1 MELDRPTCRPRGRRA
16 SYRRGLHHAA
26 LADRPARFGSLGSRT
41 RTTGATVMT
50 VLPPRE
56 TQRGLSL
63 NARPGFRWTFGL
75 PFATVGLRRIPV
87 AMSNEAG
94 SYRFSGR
101 LFRPPEIALIRE
113 VVATCAGVSRKELA
127 NTISELVGW
136 TRPGGGLKEPDRLA
150 VPAGLEADGLLTL
163 PPKQKPGPVGS
174 LPSLPRTPRGEPR
187 APLTG
192 RVEAYAPV
200 RVERVQT
207 ADARQLFREL
217 VGRHHYLTYRV
228 PFGARVQYLVSI
240 AQPRPTVV
248 GGVQFSSAAWRMRAP
263 DAWIGWDGATRA
275 RQLPHVVSNS
285 RFLLL
290 PWVRIQNLASTTLAL
305 ALRRLPADWQAQ
317 YGVTPLLVET
327 LVDPAR
333 YTGGCYRAADW
344 IEGGETTGGGRD
356 DRQHQRHG
364 ARPKRVF
371 VYPLTPDA
379 VGRLRRRG

>member
-1 MELDRPTCRPRGRRA
+1 
-16 SYRRGLHHAA
+16 
-26 LADRPARFGSLGSRT
+26 
-41 RTTGATVMT
+41 MT
-50 VLPPRE
+50 AVPPGE

-63 NARPGFRWTFGL
+63 NARPGFRWTFWW

-101 LFRPPEIALIRE
+101 IFRPPEIALIRE

-127 NTISELVGW
+127 NTISELLGW
-136 TRPGGGLKEPDRLA
+136 TRPGGSLKEPECLAVLERLA
-150 VPAGLEADGLLTL
+150 TAGLLTL
-163 PPKQKPGPVGS
+163 PAKQQTRPAGS
-174 LPSLPRTPRGEPR
+174 ITSVPHTARGEPGP
-187 APLTG
+187 PLTG
-192 RVEAYAPV
+192 RVEAFAPV
-200 RVERVQT
+200 HVEPVRT
-207 ADARQLFREL
+207 AAERQLFREL
-217 VGRHHYLTYRV
+217 VGRYHYLRYRV
-228 PFGARVQYLVSI
+228 PFGAQRQYLVSI
-240 AQPRPTVV
+240 AQPVPTVV
-248 GGVQFSSAAWRMRAP
+248 GGLQFSSAAWRMRAR
-263 DAWIGWDGATRA
+263 DAWIGWDEATRA

-285 RFLLL
+285 RFLVL

-305 ALRRLPADWQAQ
+305 ALRRLPTDWQAQ

-333 YTGGCYRAADW
+333 YTGGCYRAANW
-344 IEGGETTGGGRD
+344 IEVGETAGRGRD

-379 VGRLRRRG
+379 AERLRRRG

>member
-1 MELDRPTCRPRGRRA
+1 VSDVAGH
-16 SYRRGLHHAA
+16 YR
-26 LADRPARFGSLGSRT
+26 
-41 RTTGATVMT
+41 V
-50 VLPPRE
+50 
-56 TQRGLSL
+56 
-63 NARPGFRWTFGL
+63 
-75 PFATVGLRRIPV
+75 
-87 AMSNEAG
+87 
-94 SYRFSGR
+94 SGR
-101 LFRPPEIALIRE
+101 IFGPPEIALIRE
-113 VVATCAGVSRKELA
+113 VVGTCAGVSRRELA
-127 NTISELVGW
+127 NTISELLAW
-136 TRPGGGLKEPDRLA
+136 TRPGGGLKEPECLA
-150 VPAGLEADGLLTL
+150 VLARLEADGLLTL
-163 PPKQKPGPVGS
+163 PPKQQTRPVGS
-174 LPSLPRTPRGEPR
+174 VTSIPRTPRSEPR

-200 RVERVQT
+200 RVERVRT

-240 AQPRPTVV
+240 VQPRPTVV
-248 GGVQFSSAAWRMRAP
+248 GCVQFSSAAWRMRAR
-263 DAWIGWDGATRA
+263 DAWIGWDDATRA

-305 ALRRLPADWQAQ
+305 ALRRLPADWQTQ

-333 YTGGCYRAADW
+333 YTGGCYRAANW
-344 IEGGETTGGGRD
+344 IEVGETAGRGRD

-371 VYPLTPDA
+371 VYPLTRDA
-379 VGRLRRRG
+379 VVRLRGQD